1 MKRKALFILVSLLF
15 CLNLGAVLADDD
27 GHDRKYRKHDRRYLS
42 PVENPTYQEQCGACH
57 FAYQP
62 ALLPSGSWR
71 KIMARLEDHFG
82 TDVELDDE
90 DKKIIALYLEA
101 NAAEDSWSRQ
111 AVKILRSL
119 RGETP
124 LRITEIP
131 YIRHEHEDDDIP
143 AGAFERE
150 SVGSMS
156 NCIACHT
163 TADKGIYD
171 DDNVRIPK

>member
-1 MKRKALFILVSLLF
+1 
-15 CLNLGAVLADDD
+15 
-27 GHDRKYRKHDRRYLS
+27 
-42 PVENPTYQEQCGACH
+42 
-57 FAYQP
+57 
-62 ALLPSGSWR
+62 LPSGSWR